1 VKEISEKQNDT
12 EKILSKEIKKRSKIF
27 FIVGTFII
35 GLAILVI
42 MADIGFRMYSHY
54 FAGIFA
60 MLASLAYLFG
70 ILLVVYSI
78 HLVRNKWGWLDF
90 PIFIVVF
97 FIGQIFAPDLPE
109 MPMPYRL
116 GWLLIFPLNYV
127 ALLILFLASIKKE
140 KVI

>member
-1 VKEISEKQNDT
+1 MKEISEKQNDT
-12 EKILSKEIKKRSKIF
+12 EKIRSKEIKKRSKIF
-27 FIVGTFII
+27 FIVGTII
-35 GLAILVI
+35 MGLAILVI

-54 FAGIFA
+54 FAGYFA
-60 MLASLAYLFG
+60 MLAFLAYLFG
-70 ILLVVYSI
+70 NILVVYSI
-78 HLVRNKWGWLDF
+78 HLVRNIWGWLDC

-97 FIGQIFAPDLPE
+97 YIVQLFAPNLPE

-127 ALLILFLASIKKE
+127 ALLILFLVSINKE